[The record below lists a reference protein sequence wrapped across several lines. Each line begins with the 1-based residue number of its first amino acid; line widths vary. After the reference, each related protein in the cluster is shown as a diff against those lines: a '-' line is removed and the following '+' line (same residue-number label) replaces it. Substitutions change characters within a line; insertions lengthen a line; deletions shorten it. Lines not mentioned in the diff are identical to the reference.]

1 MRTRLAFAVSSRA
14 RLRTPAARPP
24 AGLRGERASHGP
36 RGIAATALCLL
47 LACFWSAASAAA
59 SGPLANVLVILS
71 SSRLLPANV
80 EFDQGLND
88 AADGSANV
96 RFFTEFLDS
105 PEFGGESY
113 EQQTAAYLGRKYAV
127 HRPRVVVAGGQAALD
142 FLLRYRADMFPE
154 APVVHAGVD
163 RGLVEKHELPAD
175 VIGTPADYDIA
186 GTLQLAL
193 RLHPNARRMVMVTGD
208 SPWDRQREAEVRAVL
223 GTLRAALPA
232 EQLAALRSEEVAAR
246 LASLQ
251 RDAIVFTPGFF
262 RDGAGR
268 TFTPRES
275 VTMMAAASG
284 APVYALFA
292 SQLGTG
298 AVGGRMTS
306 YVDMGRTARRTID
319 RILQGTPPSSVS
331 APSAL
336 LAPAQL
342 DWRQVQKWNIREDLI
357 PADAVIHY
365 REPPFWEAHR
375 TEAMILAAVLLLQ
388 AGLIAALLI
397 ERRLRRRTAAALAD
411 SEQRIRLAARAA
423 RLSPFVWGLAQDG
436 NRCKPAPH
444 EESETAGQIAGGL
457 DQMLQTVHPADRERF
472 GRAVREAA
480 ASGAE
485 LDVEYRE
492 LLPDGETR
500 WFVARGRVAAGEPD
514 CLTGVKMDV
523 TARKTAE
530 LQSRADREALT
541 HLSRVSTM
549 GQLSASIAH
558 QLNQPL
564 AAILGNAETA
574 RKMLGRQGVSLEEL
588 REILDDIVDDDH
600 RAAEVIR
607 RLNALYRRGEMELS
621 TIDLNDLVRET
632 LELLH
637 AELTMRHVTTS
648 VALAASLPPVTGGR
662 IQLQQVL
669 LNIILNAAEAMASVD
684 PERRVIVVS
693 TAVKDGQAQVCIA
706 DRGTGIAPEDLGRV
720 FDPFWTTKA
729 NGGGVGLAICSAIIA
744 AHHGTLTVANDPAGG
759 AVFCFNL
766 PVQAAD

>member
-1 MRTRLAFAVSSRA
+1 MPLRLPRWGCDSSGGRVSDHPLRQSAARA
-14 RLRTPAARPP
+14 RPYLID
-24 AGLRGERASHGP
+24 ASK
-36 RGIAATALCLL
+36 RVFLALLL
-47 LACFWSAASAAA
+47 LACCLLAPGAAA
-59 SGPLANVLVILS
+59 QGPANVLVIFS
-71 SSRLLPANV
+71 NNRLLPANV
-80 EFDQGLND
+80 DFDRGLNE
-88 AADGSANV
+88 AAEGSANV
-96 RFFTEFLDS
+96 RYFAEFLDS

-113 EQQTAAYLGRKYAV
+113 AQQTASYLREKYSAR
-127 HRPRVVVAGGQAALD
+127 RPRVVVAGGQAALG
-142 FLLRYRADMFPE
+142 FLLRYRTEIFPE
-154 APVVHAGVD
+154 VPVVHAAVD
-163 RGLVEKHELPAD
+163 RAFLERHQLPAD
-175 VIGTPADYDIA
+175 VIGTPADYDIV
-186 GTLQLAL
+186 GTLRLAL
-193 RLHPNARRMVMVTGD
+193 RLHPDARRVVVVTGD
-208 SPWDRQREAEVRAVL
+208 STWDRDREAEVRASL
-223 GTLRAALPA
+223 AALSPA
-232 EQLAALRSEEVAAR
+232 LPVEQLAALRSEEITAR
-246 LASLQ
+246 LASLP
-251 RDAIVFTPGFF
+251 RNAIVFTPGFF

-268 TFTPRES
+268 VFTPRES
-275 VTMMAAASG
+275 VEMMAAASG

-306 YVDMGRTARRTID
+306 YVDMGRTARRAVD
-319 RILQGTPPSSVS
+319 QLLRGDPASAVA

-336 LAPAQL
+336 PTPVQL
-342 DWRQVQKWNIREDLI
+342 DWRQVQKWGIRENLI
-357 PADAVIHY
+357 PADAVIHF
-365 REPPFWEAHR
+365 REPPFLEAHR

-388 AGLIAALLI
+388 TGLIAALLI

-411 SEQRIRLAARAA
+411 SEQRISLAARAA
-423 RLSPFVWGLAQDG
+423 RLSPFVWGLAPDG

-444 EESETAGQIAGGL
+444 EESETAKQMAGAL
-457 DQMLQTVHPADRERF
+457 DQILQTVHPADRERF

-492 LLPDGETR
+492 LQPDGEAR
-500 WFVARGRVAAGEPD
+500 WFVARGRVAAGEPN

-523 TARKTAE
+523 TARKKAE
-530 LQSRADREALT
+530 LQARADREALT

-574 RKMLGRQGVSLEEL
+574 RKMLGRQEVSLDEL
-588 REILDDIVDDDH
+588 REILDDIVDDDN

-632 LELLH
+632 LELLR
-637 AELTMRHVTTS
+637 AELTMRHVTTT
-648 VALAASLPPVTGGR
+648 VELAVSLPPVTGGR

-669 LNIILNAAEAMASVD
+669 LNIILNAAEAMAGVD
-684 PERRVIVVS
+684 PDRRVVVVS
-693 TAVKDGQAQVCIA
+693 TASKDGTAQVCIA
-706 DRGTGIAPEDLGRV
+706 DRGTGIPPEDLGHV

-744 AHHGTLTVANDPAGG
+744 AHRGSLTVANDPAGG

-766 PVQAAD
+766 PVQAAE